1 MERDWRMD
9 LQNSKPPFSG
19 GYPPI
24 SPRYCCHKQNF
35 FLEIESLCD
44 SIANVLAEIGTFVCI
59 FFNLYLYI
67 QNLRMLHL
75 SKLSC
80 CTGYRREINW
90 YVDISAEWRSMIGP
104 EIQITVK
111 MNPSPKP
118 VRAKKYFWKYQSK
131 AFNCYNLSIV
141 LNYLYVPTL

>member
-75 SKLSC
+75 SKLSLHRISERDKLI
-80 CTGYRREINW
+80 RR
-90 YVDISAEWRSMIGP
+90 
-104 EIQITVK
+104 
-111 MNPSPKP
+111 
-118 VRAKKYFWKYQSK
+118 YQR
-131 AFNCYNLSIV
+131 
-141 LNYLYVPTL
+141 